1 MTTVT
6 GVSEFVAGAGNGHRL
21 QWRLTM
27 VTGQGTYGANKL
39 RLKSVQPCSFPLMV
53 LDLILVCNTSALTP
67 SPILKN

>member
-27 VTGQGTYGANKL
+27 VTGQGTSDTAQIN
-39 RLKSVQPCSFPLMV
+39 C
-53 LDLILVCNTSALTP
+53 D
-67 SPILKN
+67 